1 MRKVLFFMA
10 ILLIAGSV
18 TISGC
23 TKYADP
29 DLKIT
34 SNLSKVSDDPGT
46 GNITYDVKLTVAN
59 VGTNNAY
66 KVKILTILSTA
77 KDQAEYR
84 FTNRNTDAGDIEKGT
99 VKTFTERM
107 TIPATKTNYDL
118 ITTGKQQPNI
128 ETQIM
133 SVSSNVM
140 G

>member
-1 MRKVLFFMA
+1 MRRVLFFLA

-66 KVKILTILSTA
+66 KVKILTILSTP
-77 KDQAEYR
+77 KDLSEYR
-84 FTNRNTDAGDIEKGT
+84 FTSRTTDAGDIEKGA
-99 VKTFTERM
+99 VRTFNERM
-107 TIPATKTNYDL
+107 TLPATKANHDL
-118 ITTGKQQPNI
+118 IIAGTQQPAI
-128 ETQIM
+128 ETKIM
-133 SVSSNVM
+133 SVSANVM